1 VTGPGGVGLIVANG
15 IGVEKAEIEGDET
28 STKTDD
34 GPKHVPHESMLPADL
49 ELRQCRKFPCFG

>member
-1 VTGPGGVGLIVANG
+1 
-15 IGVEKAEIEGDET
+15 VEKAEIEGDET

-49 ELRQCRKFPCFG
+49 ELRQCLTFPCFG